1 MSDDRTTEA
10 VFEELEDLV
19 LLIAAP
25 SEPMAV
31 ARQFVTAHYERDDVL
46 LLIRHGGNWY
56 QYDGTCWPELAE
68 VALRTGVYRWTEH
81 TVYKQEKTT
90 KEGTTERLMPWHP
103 NRYKVADAVDALVAV
118 VLLDSDAVAPCWIHD
133 TVGADAAGGERDYPA
148 TEVVAMRN
156 GLLHLPTRMLLPHT
170 PAFFVHHALPFEYDP
185 DAPEPV
191 RWLTFLDD
199 LWEDDSEAI
208 DTLQEAMGYVLS
220 GDRHQQKIFL
230 LIGPKRSGKG
240 TIGRVLTGLLG
251 HHNVAS
257 PTLAGIATNFGLSPL
272 IDRPL
277 ALVSDARLS
286 GRTDASIVVERL
298 LSISGEDMLTVDRK
312 YRDPW
317 TGYFPTRFWILTN
330 ELPHLTDSSGAF
342 ASRFIALIL
351 TKSFYGRED
360 QTLTEQLL
368 AEAPAIF
375 NWCLEGLDR
384 LRKRGAFVQ
393 PESAREAVEALEDLA
408 SPVRTFV
415 EERCETRAD
424 YAVPAHDLY
433 RAWRGWCDEHGL
445 EPTNV
450 ALFGRDLRAVVPSV
464 RKERP
469 RAGEARLN
477 QYRGIRL
484 YSSTR

>member
-1 MSDDRTTEA
+1 MTDDRTPDDVWA
-10 VFEELEDLV
+10 ELEDQA
-19 LLIAAP
+19 LIAAP
-25 SEPMAV
+25 NEPMAV
-31 ARQFVTAHYERDDVL
+31 ARQFVGAHYDRDGVL

-81 TVYKQEKTT
+81 AAYEQDKTNKQ
-90 KEGTTERLMPWHP
+90 GDTEVRVMPWHP
-103 NRYKVADAVDALVAV
+103 NRYKVADTVDALVAV
-118 VLLDSDAVAPCWIHD
+118 SLLDSDAVAPCWIDD
-133 TVGADAAGGERDYPA
+133 TVGVTDGRRDRSA
-148 TEVVAMRN
+148 VEIVAMAN
-156 GLLHLPTRMLLPHT
+156 GLLHVPTRTLLAHT
-170 PAFFVHHALPFEYDP
+170 PGFFVHHALPFAYDP
-185 DAPEPV
+185 DAPEPG
-191 RWLTFLDD
+191 RWLKFLGE
-199 LWEDDSEAI
+199 LWEDDIEAI
-208 DTLQEAMGYVLS
+208 DALQEMMGYVVG

-251 HHNVAS
+251 QHNVAS

-286 GRTDASIVVERL
+286 GRTDASTVVERL

-312 YRDPW
+312 YREPW
-317 TGYFPTRFWILTN
+317 TGYLPTRFVIISN
-330 ELPHLTDSSGAF
+330 ELPHLSDSSGAF
-342 ASRFIALIL
+342 ASRFIALLL

-360 QTLTEQLL
+360 KTLTEQLL

-375 NWCLEGLDR
+375 NWCLDGLDR

-393 PESAREAVEALEDLA
+393 PESAREAIEALEDLA

-415 EERCETRAD
+415 EERCQTAAEYTVGVD
-424 YAVPAHDLY
+424 ELY
-433 RAWRGWCDEHGL
+433 RAWRSWCDDHGV

-450 ALFGRDLRAVVPSV
+450 AVFGRDLRAVVPAV
-464 RKERP
+464 HKHRP
-469 RAGEARLN
+469 RTGEARLN
-477 QYRGIRL
+477 RYRGIRL
-484 YSSTR
+484 YQS